1 MSIIFQHLVRDTGG
15 ILPITTEAPTSPIGS
30 QGLLIDSDGAVYA
43 EIDGAINHYF
53 CGLPFTASSQ
63 LVVSSDAVAFYD
75 QGLGFTASGA
85 LATSPEEPTFF
96 CQGVAFAAGGGLVIS
111 GGAPIFSSSNAY
123 IASTTAPF
131 LIAYD
136 TSLLPWA
143 ASTNFLE
150 VMPDSACLCVKAND
164 THIAYA
170 QSTAPYLRLFTR
182 ADGLEVPLTGAT
194 LSAPTNDLHFIDE
207 SFNMLWY
214 LDGSGDAKAFN
225 YLTGVYYSPPSSA
238 GTGTPQGIAIS
249 NEGDFSVTVGLT
261 NVSMRSIRTN
271 AVGSGT
277 VNSAGTGCGRLNVRP
292 NVPTFWVPF
301 ESTGLNRIYGY
312 TIGNPSLF
320 NYNSVASTI
329 TSNITH
335 KFAGYNNAGDHGV
348 LLGDDACD
356 FYNIGAG
363 QNASAYTRET
373 TLPVSWPNGG
383 VSAAAFSPDDSII
396 LFSNGQIFDVSSI
409 PFVELTPPALLPAA
423 GRDCEFV
430 ATI

>member
-1 MSIIFQHLVRDTGG
+1 MSIIFQNLVRDTSG
-15 ILPITTEAPTSPIGS
+15 ILPITTEAPSSPIGS
-30 QGLLIDSDGAVYA
+30 QGLLIDSDGAVYS
-43 EIDGAINHYF
+43 EIDGAIDHYVY
-53 CGLPFTASSQ
+53 GLPFTATSQ

-96 CQGVAFAAGGGLVIS
+96 NQGVAFAAGGGLVIS
-111 GGAPIFSSSNAY
+111 GGTPIFPSSNAY

-170 QSTAPYLRLFTR
+170 QSTAPYLRLFTH
-182 ADGLEVPLTGAT
+182 ADGLEVPLTGDT
-194 LSAPTNDLHFIDE
+194 LIAPTNDLHFDE
-207 SFNMLWY
+207 AFDRLWY
-214 LDGSGDAKAFN
+214 LDGSGNAKAFN
-225 YLTGVYYSPPSSA
+225 YLTGVNYSPPTTASV
-238 GTGTPQGIAIS
+238 GTPQGIAIS

-261 NVSMRSIRTN
+261 NVFIRSIRTN
-271 AVGSGT
+271 ASGSGT
-277 VNSAGTGCGRLNVRP
+277 TTSIATSGCGRLNIRP
-292 NVPTFWVPF
+292 SVPTFWVPF
-301 ESTGLNRIYGY
+301 EGAGFNRICGY
-312 TIGNPSLF
+312 TIGIPSLF
-320 NYNSVASTI
+320 NYNSASTTI
-329 TSNITH
+329 TSATTY

-348 LLGDDACD
+348 LLGDDACN

-363 QNASAYTRET
+363 QNSSAYTRET
-373 TLPVSWPNGG
+373 TLPVTWPNGG
-383 VSAAAFSPDDSII
+383 VAAAAFSPNDSII
-396 LFSNGQIFDVSSI
+396 LFSNGQIFDVSSV
-409 PFVELTPPALLPAA
+409 PFVELTPPALLPTA
-423 GRDCEFV
+423 GIDCEFV